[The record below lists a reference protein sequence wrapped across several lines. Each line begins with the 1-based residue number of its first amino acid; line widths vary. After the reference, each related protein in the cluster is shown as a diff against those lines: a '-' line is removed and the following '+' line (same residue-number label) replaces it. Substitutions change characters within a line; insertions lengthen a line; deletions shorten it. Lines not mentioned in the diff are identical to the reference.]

1 VRPEIHGSSGFYQY
15 DTIDG
20 KDWVHINITVTIEL
34 GASAIDVLCSTFRE
48 IIAQQSRQ
56 EQNMYFLLS
65 VVGK

>member
-48 IIAQQSRQ
+48 IIAQPVPPRAEYVFSAVCGR
-56 EQNMYFLLS
+56 
-65 VVGK
+65 